1 MLLNLIFL
9 YLHRDKP
16 LLVFHGWDQFEE
28 NEKKPHVTGIRVEMA
43 SEFATSHTKM
53 MLFNYKDG
61 GMRVVISTANLYAD
75 DWFNRTQGVW
85 ISPTLPALSDDMSD
99 STSAGESV
107 TGFRSDLMHY
117 LSMYKFDELQPWIE
131 RIAKCDFSAVK

>member
-1 MLLNLIFL
+1 M
-9 YLHRDKP
+9 
-16 LLVFHGWDQFEE
+16 FHGWDQFEE
-28 NEKKPHVTGIRVEMA
+28 EEKKPNVTGIRVEMA

-53 MLFNYKDG
+53 MLFHYKDG
-61 GMRVVISTANLYAD
+61 GMRVVISTANLYAE

-85 ISPTLPALSDDMSD
+85 ISPTLPALPDDSSD
-99 STSAGESV
+99 SPLAGESV
-107 TGFRSDLMHY
+107 TGFRSDLIHY